1 MKLLHIG
8 GPLDGK
14 RQDAPDTPYFRAASF
29 ASSTYDLHFTDP
41 LAPVPIHVTSY
52 VRRKLRREDGTCFD
66 VAVDTDK
73 GNKDVLDLLVKGYRG
88 HRNPKRRYPGSFGWR
103 KV

>member
-29 ASSTYDLHFTDP
+29 AHSPYDCAWAGFDADA
-41 LAPVPIHVTSY
+41 LAPIPIQITSY
-52 VRRKLRREDGTCFD
+52 VRRKLRRENGTFFD
-66 VAVDTDK
+66 VAVDADK
-73 GNKDVLDLLVKGYRG
+73 GNQDVLDLLVKGYRG
-88 HRNPKRRYPGSFGWR
+88 HRNPKRKR
-103 KV
+103 